1 MIAFR
6 SLCSLL
12 LLVCLTSCFDLYT
25 RETDVYGPY
34 YVASDP
40 SASYKSLFYRGK
52 DGLDLDRFQNVSKVG
67 YKAGYIFIKSGSR
80 FYWFAVQ
87 NDLPADLGDPVVRQ
101 LISKPLSET
110 EFHQLLV
117 TLGIKNLDFQFQE

>member
-1 MIAFR
+1 MTLFR

-12 LLVCLTSCFDLYT
+12 VLLWLTSCFGIFS
-25 RETDVYGPY
+25 RETSIYGPY

-52 DGLDLDRFQNVSKVG
+52 EGLDLDRFQNVSKVG
-67 YKAGYIFIKSGSR
+67 YKAGYIFIKSGGR

-87 NDLPADLGDPVVRQ
+87 NDIPADLGDPVVSQ
-101 LISKPLSET
+101 LISKPLSEA